1 MYVVMY
7 VCVVQ
12 NNKDDTPECVLSST
26 KSPQAI
32 IAHTQTLSLLE

>member
-12 NNKDDTPECVLSST
+12 KNKDDSPECVPSST

-32 IAHTQTLSLLE
+32 AHTRTLSLLD